1 MAERRARDHLYEID
15 VIRAVTALCV
25 VGVHSVAFTV
35 VLAQSQVGLQ
45 IQSAAVSALHFTREI
60 FIAITGF
67 VLLYTYANRPFSA
80 KTFWRKRGIGVLL
93 PYVVWSLF
101 YDWRTKPPLPPG
113 PWLLRAAGDLLT
125 GGASF
130 QLYFILLTLE
140 FYLILPWF
148 LPFMRRVGKRPWR
161 LLAASFALQ
170 LVALFLDY
178 RYLQAG
184 PFSAT
189 ALGQFLNG
197 NQSRLLPLYQFYM
210 IFGALAAMYVTRVRA
225 FVLKHGAWTVA
236 GLAVGLVLLWG
247 NFIWQVDVARQ
258 GTGYAISVFQ
268 PAMAVYGLAVSAF
281 LYWITYRW
289 AVRRAPAPPR
299 GHRFWLLL
307 SNASFGIYLMHAYVL
322 DVTMDQIVPRLPA
335 AWPEPLRVV
344 LVWMLVA
351 GTTAALCSAWLYIP
365 GLSRLVG
372 RPCALR
378 RDAGLGSR
386 LDALANAARNRTAG
400 AWSATQQLAIAAS
413 ARIAWPQSPGH
424 GQPSAPRATHSS
436 AAGPTHTRSG

>member
-1 MAERRARDHLYEID
+1 MSSITAERRARDHLYEID

-25 VGVHSVAFTV
+25 VGVHAVAFTV

-67 VLLYTYANRPFSA
+67 VLVYTYANRPFSA

-93 PYVVWSLF
+93 PYVLWSLF
-101 YDWRTKPPLPPG
+101 YDWRTKPPLPPV

-148 LPFMRRVGKRPWR
+148 LPFMRRAGKRPWR
-161 LLAASFALQ
+161 LFAASFALQ
-170 LVALFLDY
+170 LVGLFLDY

-184 PFSAT
+184 PFAAT
-189 ALGQFLNG
+189 SLGQLIVG

-225 FVLKHGAWTVA
+225 FVLGHGAWTVA
-236 GLAVGLVLLWG
+236 GLAAGLGLLWG
-247 NFIWQVDVARQ
+247 NFAYQVNVARQ

-268 PAMAVYGLAVSAF
+268 PAMAVYALAVSAF
-281 LYWITYRW
+281 LYWVAYRW
-289 AVRRAPAPPR
+289 AVARAPAPPR
-299 GHRFWLLL
+299 GHRLWLLL
-307 SNASFGIYLMHAYVL
+307 SNASFGVYLMHAYIL
-322 DVTMDQIVPRLPA
+322 DVAMDHLVPRLSG
-335 AWPEPLRVV
+335 AWPEPLRVG
-344 LVWMLVA
+344 LVWALVA
-351 GTTAALCSAWLYIP
+351 AATAALCSLWLYIP
-365 GLSRLVG
+365 GLSRLIG

-378 RDAGLGSR
+378 RGAGIGRR
-386 LDALANAARNRTAG
+386 LDALGGELRVRLAGVRAATLR
-400 AWSATQQLAIAAS
+400 AAE
-413 ARIAWPQSPGH
+413 
-424 GQPSAPRATHSS
+424 
-436 AAGPTHTRSG
+436 RS